1 MLYRQAFDELNNPE
15 NREEIHAQ
23 FPKKSIHRRNTG
35 YAVDELLKAELFEG
49 KEKFNF
55 CKLLTGSEGTLA
67 FTTEIKISLDP
78 LPDPVEIVV
87 AAHFE
92 SIHES
97 MKSAQ
102 VAMKHPATA

>member
-1 MLYRQAFDELNNPE
+1 YRQIFDELNNPE
-15 NREEIHAQ
+15 VREEIHAQ

-55 CKLLTGSEGTLA
+55 CKLLAGSEGTLA

-87 AAHFE
+87 AAHFAT
-92 SIHES
+92 IHES